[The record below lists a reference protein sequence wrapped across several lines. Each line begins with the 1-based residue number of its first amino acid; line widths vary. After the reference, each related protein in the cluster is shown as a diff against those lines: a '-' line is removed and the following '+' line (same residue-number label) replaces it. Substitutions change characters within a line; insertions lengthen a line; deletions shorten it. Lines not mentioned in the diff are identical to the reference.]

1 MATATA
7 PKKTS
12 PSDRTEQASAV
23 AEDVLQQLQNG
34 GQQAISAVRRFLDN
48 VDESLAGSNSPS
60 FVHDIADSALE
71 MSDKMVEYGG
81 EALRG
86 IAGSA
91 RKAA

>member
-7 PKKTS
+7 PKAAATKKSETS
-12 PSDRTEQASAV
+12 GAV
-23 AEDVLQQLQNG
+23 AQDVIEQLQTG

-91 RKAA
+91 KKNA

>member
-7 PKKTS
+7 PKTGS
-12 PSDRTEQASAV
+12 SEQSSNV
-23 AEDVLQQLQNG
+23 AGDVLEQLQNG
-34 GQQAISAVRRFLDN
+34 GQQAIGAVRRFLDN

-86 IAGSA
+86 IASGA
-91 RKAA
+91 RK